1 VGFGI
6 QFGCHWNCEKE
17 EEEEEEKEAE
27 ELWGL
32 NFIEFFSHW
41 VWILCMSGKEGG
53 GLKSNPLRRLCIT
66 CGVKGISCSQRETK
80 QRGCH

>member
-1 VGFGI
+1 LEEETTQITVFWVVGFGI

-17 EEEEEEKEAE
+17 EEEEEAE

-53 GLKSNPLRRLCIT
+53 GFQKQS
-66 CGVKGISCSQRETK
+66 TK
-80 QRGCH
+80 EAMHYMWG

>member
-17 EEEEEEKEAE
+17 EEEEEEEAE
-27 ELWGL
+27 ELWGS

-41 VWILCMSGKEGG
+41 V
-53 GLKSNPLRRLCIT
+53 
-66 CGVKGISCSQRETK
+66 
-80 QRGCH
+80 